1 MAVDMNILVEQM
13 IMFFIIMCCGF
24 VSTKIKL
31 LTPEILKSISQLII
45 KLICPMMV
53 LCIYPTAVNG
63 ADTGKTAAVI
73 MPLCALM
80 YFGLAVFS
88 YLLAT
93 VLGLRGDKRRIFMA
107 QCQFGNLGFF
117 GLPLVKEIFDVNG
130 NVAFSFCII
139 VDSLFLWT
147 EGVILTSGTGA
158 GGNGS
163 TEEDGG
169 VTRTEGQGVKGR
181 SVWQWLKEVAAK
193 IANPVTAGLVVGLI
207 LMALRVSPDNLVI
220 RSFDT
225 IGSCAKALALIYIG
239 GTIAT
244 MEIGSLKDAW
254 PTFFVVILKMV
265 VMPVL
270 AYMLM
275 RRLGVGKTVMQALIL
290 VLALPSMASLP
301 VMAENFGSSEAKYA
315 AQGVFII
322 TLLSL
327 FTIPL
332 VVLLTN

>member
-1 MAVDMNILVEQM
+1 MAVDMNILTEQM

-24 VSTKIKL
+24 VGTKIGL
-31 LTPEILKSISQLII
+31 LTPDVLKSISQLII

-80 YFGLAVFS
+80 YLGLAVFS

-93 VLGLRGDKRRIFMA
+93 VLGLRGDKRKIFMA

-139 VDSLFLWT
+139 IDSLFLWT
-147 EGVILTSGTGA
+147 EGVILTSGSGENGKAPLQNADTEN
-158 GGNGS
+158 GG
-163 TEEDGG
+163 
-169 VTRTEGQGVKGR
+169 TRTAQKDIR
-181 SVWQWLKEVAAK
+181 AWIKETAMK
-193 IANPVTAGLVVGLI
+193 IANPVTVGLVVGLI
-207 LMALRVSPDNLVI
+207 LMALRVSPDSLVI

-239 GTIAT
+239 GTIAA
-244 MEIGSLKDAW
+244 MEVGALKKAW
-254 PTFFVVILKMV
+254 PTVFVVILKMV
-265 VMPVL
+265 IMPVL

-275 RRLGVGKTVMQALIL
+275 KRLGVSTTVMQALIL

-301 VMAENFGSSEAKYA
+301 VMAENFGSSEAEYA

-332 VVLLTN
+332 VVLLTNF

>member
-13 IMFFIIMCCGF
+13 ILFFIIMCCGF
-24 VSTKIKL
+24 VGTKIKL
-31 LTPEILKSISQLII
+31 LTQEILQGISQLIM

-53 LCIYPTAVNG
+53 LCIYPNAVHG
-63 ADTGKTAAVI
+63 AHTGKTAAVI

-80 YFGLAVFS
+80 YLGLAVFS
-88 YLLAT
+88 FVLAT
-93 VLGLRGDKRRIFMA
+93 ILGLRGDKRKIFMA

-147 EGVILTSGTGA
+147 EGVLLTSGADEKKRMT
-158 GGNGS
+158 
-163 TEEDGG
+163 
-169 VTRTEGQGVKGR
+169 
-181 SVWQWLKEVAAK
+181 LKEIIGK
-193 IANPVTAGLVVGLI
+193 MANPVTAGLIIGLI
-207 LMALRVSPDNLVI
+207 LMALRVSPDSLVL

-225 IGSCAKALALIYIG
+225 IGSCAKPLALVYIG
-239 GTIAT
+239 GTIAA
-244 MEIGSLKDAW
+244 MESGSLKKAW
-254 PTFFVVILKMV
+254 PTFFVVLLKMII
-265 VMPVL
+265 MPVL

-275 RRLGVGKTVMQALIL
+275 KRLGVSQTVMQALVL

-301 VMAENFGSSEAKYA
+301 VMAENFGSSEYKYA
-315 AQGVFII
+315 AQGVFVI